1 MNRRAPTAPWVNAP
15 RPSGAP
21 VRRIVGP
28 VREGPP
34 GTPESRIGPRRLVR
48 WLFVLFV
55 ASIPF
60 ENFAVGEGSLA
71 KLFGYLFL
79 LIAVVQPGVCFRRPP
94 RAFWWFLAYI
104 IVFFVRGTFLFGDE
118 EIRRRILSEF
128 VQLVRLL
135 ILFWMSHSLLS
146 YERMVPIVLRA
157 FVCACIGLSL
167 LQMTGVT
174 RVDVQGEDT
183 RVTAFGADANIFGAT
198 LALGAVTLIGLSYGR
213 ERSRGMTHSSSGR
226 SSR

>member
-1 MNRRAPTAPWVNAP
+1 MNRRAPAARWVNSP
-15 RPSGAP
+15 RPPGAP
-21 VRRIVGP
+21 LRRIVGP

-34 GTPESRIGPRRLVR
+34 GTPESRVGPRRLVR

-60 ENFAVGEGSLA
+60 ENFAVGEGSVA

-79 LIAVVQPGVCFRRPP
+79 LIALVQPGVCFRRPP

-104 IVFFVRGTFLFGDE
+104 AVFFVRGTFLFGDE
-118 EIRRRILSEF
+118 EIRHRILFQF

-146 YERMVPIVLRA
+146 YERMDPIVLRIRLCLHRTVPLRTA
-157 FVCACIGLSL
+157 GAA
-167 LQMTGVT
+167 
-174 RVDVQGEDT
+174 RVDVEGQDT

-198 LALGAVTLIGLSYGR
+198 LALGGVTLIGLAYGR
-213 ERSRGMTHSSSGR
+213 ERRSRGITPG
-226 SSR
+226 